1 MSVFRRII
9 YHSGWFILLG
19 PLIGAATAIGVIN
32 YSPAI
37 IGGPDSFLFCFYRT
51 IPALVIITGWI
62 YSLLPAWLTG
72 VACALIPLKLYQ
84 KIINRMILCAIA
96 GGLITTL
103 FNFARYG
110 FDISIL
116 PLIYGEVLIMLIPA
130 IVAGAIMGGVITY
143 LPGLREVKR
152 NHK

>member
-103 FNFARYG
+103 FNLVRYSI
-110 FDISIL
+110 DIINSALLYNEI
-116 PLIYGEVLIMLIPA
+116 LIMLISA

-152 NHK
+152 NNK

>member
-9 YHSGWFILLG
+9 YHSGWFILFG
-19 PLIGAATAIGVIN
+19 PLIGAAIAIGIIN
-32 YSPAI
+32 FYPPLLADQTHFVVFLQNNTRISDYYRLDIQSPPRMVNWCRLRADTPEI
-37 IGGPDSFLFCFYRT
+37 IS
-51 IPALVIITGWI
+51 
-62 YSLLPAWLTG
+62 
-72 VACALIPLKLYQ
+72 

-152 NHK
+152 NNK

>member
-51 IPALVIITGWI
+51 IPELVIITGWI

-103 FNFARYG
+103 FNLVRYR
-110 FDISIL
+110 FDISTLSLLYDEI
-116 PLIYGEVLIMLIPA
+116 LIMLISA

-152 NHK
+152 NNK

>member
-84 KIINRMILCAIA
+84 KIINRMILCACS
-96 GGLITTL
+96 GSQK
-103 FNFARYG
+103 ARTRSKKDATPCCVASYVNYWPECSDLGYG
-110 FDISIL
+110 
-116 PLIYGEVLIMLIPA
+116 
-130 IVAGAIMGGVITY
+130 
-143 LPGLREVKR
+143 
-152 NHK
+152 

>member
-32 YSPAI
+32 FLPAI
-37 IGGPDSFLFCFYRT
+37 IGGPDSFLLYFCRT
-51 IPALVIITGWI
+51 IPELVIITGWI

-72 VACALIPLKLYQ
+72 VAGALIPLKLYQ

-152 NHK
+152 NNK

>member
-19 PLIGAATAIGVIN
+19 PLIGAAIAIGIIN
-32 YSPAI
+32 FLPAI
-37 IGGPDSFLFCFYRT
+37 IGGPDSFLFYFCRT
-51 IPALVIITGWI
+51 IPELVIITGWI

-72 VACALIPLKLYQ
+72 VACALIPLKLHQ
-84 KIINRMILCAIA
+84 KIINRMFLCAIA

>member
-37 IGGPDSFLFCFYRT
+37 IGRPDSFLFCFYRT
-51 IPALVIITGWI
+51 IPELVIITGWI

-103 FNFARYG
+103 FNFVRYSI
-110 FDISIL
+110 DIINSALLYNEI
-116 PLIYGEVLIMLIPA
+116 LIMLISA

-152 NHK
+152 NNK

>member
-9 YHSGWFILLG
+9 YHSSWFILFG
-19 PLIGAATAIGVIN
+19 PLTGAAIAIGVISF
-32 YSPAI
+32 SPAI

-51 IPALVIITGWI
+51 IPELVIISGWI
-62 YSLLPAWLTG
+62 YGLLPAWLTG
-72 VACALIPLKLYQ
+72 VACALMPLKLYQ

-103 FNFARYG
+103 FNFVRYS
-110 FDISIL
+110 FDVSTL
-116 PLIYGEVLIMLIPA
+116 SLLYDELLIMLISA

-152 NHK
+152 NNK

>member
-1 MSVFRRII
+1 
-9 YHSGWFILLG
+9 
-19 PLIGAATAIGVIN
+19 
-32 YSPAI
+32 
-37 IGGPDSFLFCFYRT
+37 
-51 IPALVIITGWI
+51 
-62 YSLLPAWLTG
+62 
-72 VACALIPLKLYQ
+72 
-84 KIINRMILCAIA
+84 AIA

-110 FDISIL
+110 FDIRIL

-152 NHK
+152 NNK